1 MGHHRGVLLRAG
13 MAVLALLVAGWLALS
28 LHNAVLTNR
37 AVVATLNLLSR
48 GDPAA
53 HRRSALRAI
62 QAARSA
68 RPLNPDRTPDISATY
83 ALSVLGRRAESL
95 RRLDELARAQPDD
108 AFVWLSLL
116 TLARG
121 VDPAREARARA
132 RLAVLEPGR

>member
-28 LHNAVLTNR
+28 LDNAVLTNR
-37 AVVATLNLLSR
+37 AVFATLSSLSG

-53 HRRSALRAI
+53 HRRSALSAL

-68 RPLNPDRTPDISATY
+68 RPLNPNRTPDIYATY
-83 ALSVLGRRAESL
+83 ALALLGRRAESL

-116 TLARG
+116 SLARG
-121 VDPAREARARA
+121 VDPGREARARA
-132 RLAVLEPGR
+132 RLAVLDPGR